1 MIGLFRKEKFEITKE
16 NIINLKKREDIESSE
31 WCNYVLSC
39 DWNEE
44 ENCIEFYM
52 NGPWEC

>member
-1 MIGLFRKEKFEITKE
+1 MIGLFREEKFEITKE
-16 NIINLKKREDIESSE
+16 NIINLKKREDIESSA
-31 WCNYVLSC
+31 WSNYILSC

-52 NGPWEC
+52 DGPWEC

>member
-1 MIGLFRKEKFEITKE
+1 MIGLFREEKFEITKE

-31 WCNYVLSC
+31 WSNYILSC

-52 NGPWEC
+52 DGPWEC